1 MSNDNKNENKKEA
14 LNEEAKKKELSQ
26 EELEQVNGGRAVAN
40 IGEVAVAKLVTAEV
54 LQGKDAVVEIN
65 TAGQPG
71 SEMRIRAR

>member
-26 EELEQVNGGRAVAN
+26 EELEQVNGGRN
-40 IGEVAVAKLVTAEV
+40 IGEVAAAKLVTAEV

-71 SEMRIRAR
+71 SEMRISVR